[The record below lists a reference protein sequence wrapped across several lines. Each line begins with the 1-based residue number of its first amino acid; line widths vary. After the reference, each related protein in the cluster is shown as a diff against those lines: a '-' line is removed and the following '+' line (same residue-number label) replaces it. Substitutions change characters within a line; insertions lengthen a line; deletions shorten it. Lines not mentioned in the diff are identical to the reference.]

1 MSQTLTEET
10 YLPEDTLQLAAVHD
24 FLAAHELKHGSM
36 PAARYMLV
44 GAEKGDQVDLPE
56 ELHRVLV
63 QVVESL
69 QAGLAVT
76 VAPQTMRLTTQ
87 QAADLLGISRPTLVS
102 LVESGAIPFE
112 RQSTHRKLM
121 LRDVLE
127 YREKRKAAQYEALD
141 ATYDDGDESPEE
153 TMSRMRE
160 ARRAV
165 AARRAK

>member
-1 MSQTLTEET
+1 LTLSNRGHIISQTLTEET
-10 YLPEDTLQLAAVHD
+10 YLPEDASHLSAGHD
-24 FLAAHELKHGSM
+24 FLAAHELKHGRMS
-36 PAARYMLV
+36 AARYMFV
-44 GAEKGDQVDLPE
+44 GPEKGNQVDLPE

-112 RQSTHRKLM
+112 RLRTHRKLM

-127 YREKRKAAQYEALD
+127 YRGKR
-141 ATYDDGDESPEE
+141 
-153 TMSRMRE
+153 
-160 ARRAV
+160 
-165 AARRAK
+165 